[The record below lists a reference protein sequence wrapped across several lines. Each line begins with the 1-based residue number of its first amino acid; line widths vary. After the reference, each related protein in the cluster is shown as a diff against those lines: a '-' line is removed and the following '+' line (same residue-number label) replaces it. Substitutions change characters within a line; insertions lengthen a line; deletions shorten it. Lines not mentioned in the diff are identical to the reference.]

1 MTEGAET
8 WLEGC
13 RGVEGRSEIEIEDEI
28 DSGEPLLPLR
38 ETHLHPRVADPPTGG
53 LICGC
58 QCRSGMRG
66 RRPIVGKRAPAV
78 DIGSRRGTIATG
90 RRRTMTVKE
99 RVVRAV
105 QEMPDDTSIEE
116 VVERLVF
123 LAKIERGIEQA
134 DAGQTVPH
142 ERVKDRMAK
151 WLK

>member
-1 MTEGAET
+1 
-8 WLEGC
+8 
-13 RGVEGRSEIEIEDEI
+13 
-28 DSGEPLLPLR
+28 
-38 ETHLHPRVADPPTGG
+38 
-53 LICGC
+53 
-58 QCRSGMRG
+58 
-66 RRPIVGKRAPAV
+66 
-78 DIGSRRGTIATG
+78 
-90 RRRTMTVKE
+90 MTVKE

>member
-1 MTEGAET
+1 MTA
-8 WLEGC
+8 
-13 RGVEGRSEIEIEDEI
+13 
-28 DSGEPLLPLR
+28 
-38 ETHLHPRVADPPTGG
+38 
-53 LICGC
+53 
-58 QCRSGMRG
+58 
-66 RRPIVGKRAPAV
+66 
-78 DIGSRRGTIATG
+78 
-90 RRRTMTVKE
+90 KE

>member
-1 MTEGAET
+1 MTA
-8 WLEGC
+8 
-13 RGVEGRSEIEIEDEI
+13 
-28 DSGEPLLPLR
+28 
-38 ETHLHPRVADPPTGG
+38 
-53 LICGC
+53 
-58 QCRSGMRG
+58 
-66 RRPIVGKRAPAV
+66 
-78 DIGSRRGTIATG
+78 
-90 RRRTMTVKE
+90 KE
-99 RVVRAV
+99 RGVRAV